1 MSQMVGKMGRLV
13 WIDCEMTGL
22 DHEKQRLVEIAVILT
37 DKDLN
42 IIAEG
47 PDIVINQPEEVLD
60 NMEDWSRRTFAENG
74 LLSKIRESKI
84 DMKQAEDMDSSRF
97 LIVLV
102 VILDFL
108 ANETV
113 KQACPLAG
121 NSVHLD
127 RRFISKYMPRLDKHL
142 HYRIVDVSTIKELAA
157 RWYPKEFKKAPL
169 KRQTHRAL
177 DDIRESIEELRYYRS
192 SIFHQ

>member
-22 DHEKQRLVEIAVILT
+22 DHEKQTLVEIAVILT

-42 IIAEG
+42 
-47 PDIVINQPEEVLD
+47 
-60 NMEDWSRRTFAENG
+60 
-74 LLSKIRESKI
+74 
-84 DMKQAEDMDSSRF
+84 
-97 LIVLV
+97 
-102 VILDFL
+102 ILDFL

-127 RRFISKYMPRLDKHL
+127 RRFIAKYMPRLDKHL

>member
-1 MSQMVGKMGRLV
+1 MALPMYQ
-13 WIDCEMTGL
+13 
-22 DHEKQRLVEIAVILT
+22 
-37 DKDLN
+37 

-60 NMEDWSRRTFAENG
+60 NMEDWSRKTFAENG

-97 LIVLV
+97 LLVLV
-102 VILDFL
+102 AILDFL

-142 HYRIVDVSTIKELAA
+142 HYRIVDVSTIKEKF
-157 RWYPKEFKKAPL
+157 P
-169 KRQTHRAL
+169 
-177 DDIRESIEELRYYRS
+177 RESAVVTSMYSRLQTLYLRESHDFMSQHHKRDGGN
-192 SIFHQ
+192 